1 LGDQKGN
8 FCQGPHLPFLG
19 CAGESKGCLF
29 NAGKVE
35 TLDELVKVTGGTA
48 AELGYRFSDEEILAY
63 YNNQEALL
71 KLRSDS
77 IAQGLSDIKD
87 MMIAGASS
95 GCGAR
100 QIMMEPHCRNGHYR

>member
-1 LGDQKGN
+1 MAKTMEEFFEDLKSNEKG
-8 FCQGPHLPFLG
+8 
-19 CAGESKGCLF
+19 KRLF

-35 TLDELVKVTGGTA
+35 TLDELVKVTGGAA

-77 IAQGLSDIKD
+77 IAQGLADIKD
-87 MMIAGASS
+87 MIIAGASS
-95 GCGAR
+95 ECGAR
-100 QIMMEPHCRNGHYR
+100 QIFLEPHCLKGPDKK